1 MALWV
6 FPIHL
11 YALLVPF
18 ALISAI
24 LNHRLL
30 LGETIF
36 NVDLLFLASGILILG
51 SLFEIIQNHIDRW
64 FITAQS
70 ASGNGFSLIDG
81 LFTFLILLGQA
92 LILIALV
99 GQNNLIK
106 MVAIACVI
114 STPIL
119 YYKRMFVF
127 FPTSLI
133 GIINIIATFIIFKDW
148 IIFLQLITIALTIL
162 FFNQLIKTGN
172 QFYHGLTTFAASS
185 GIWFLVI
192 VINNSSYG

>member
-11 YALLVPF
+11 YALLVPL
-18 ALISAI
+18 ALISSI

-30 LGETIF
+30 LEETIF

-92 LILIALV
+92 LILIALL

-114 STPIL
+114 ATPIL